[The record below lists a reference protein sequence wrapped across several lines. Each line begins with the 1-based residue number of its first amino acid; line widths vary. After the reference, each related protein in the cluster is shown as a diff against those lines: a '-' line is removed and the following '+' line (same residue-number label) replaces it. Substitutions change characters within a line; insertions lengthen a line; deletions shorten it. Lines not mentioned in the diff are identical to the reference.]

1 MDLIPPECASQSFG
15 PVNQL
20 FSLLIKTIL
29 ASQCAISPASM
40 WPDDYGEKILKKGFR
55 LN

>member
-1 MDLIPPECASQSFG
+1 MDLIPPECALQSLG
-15 PVNQL
+15 PANQL
-20 FSLLIKTIL
+20 FSLLIKTII

-40 WPDDYGEKILKKGFR
+40 WPEDYGEKLLKKGFC